1 MASMTWEA
9 LVVWEVGTAL
19 EVVQQEGD
27 PPGFESAPAVVD
39 GLLED
44 GAASHKFADF
54 CINLSLL
61 FLPASVAHDF
71 GVGLPVR

>member
-27 PPGFESAPAVVD
+27 SPCFEPPPTVVD
-39 GLLED
+39 AFLEE
-44 GAASHKFADF
+44 AD
-54 CINLSLL
+54 
-61 FLPASVAHDF
+61 VATEF
-71 GVGLPVR
+71 